1 MFYEFSDSAIL
12 VMLHNLCKNCLL
24 IRWGLQAKPRFGLDQ
39 ETRRNTWFIRCIFT
53 HYTKVAIITLNS
65 YIKFIQFRSGNAAY
79 VVLYKVANRQLPRVI
94 LILYDDTVTI
104 SWQDEIK
111 EEFRLCTTI
120 IHPRFHRFQ
129 RDFWG
134 YESLSFNLAAC

>member
-1 MFYEFSDSAIL
+1 MSFQIL
-12 VMLHNLCKNCLL
+12 RFFLCKNCLL
-24 IRWGLQAKPRFGLDQ
+24 IRWGLQAKPRFGLDR
-39 ETRRNTWFIRCIFT
+39 ETRRNTWFIPYKLYGAFCT
-53 HYTKVAIITLNS
+53 HYTKVAIITFNS
-65 YIKFIQFRSGNAAY
+65 YIKFIQFHSGNVAY

-120 IHPRFHRFQ
+120 IHSRFHWFQ
-129 RDFWG
+129 ELF
-134 YESLSFNLAAC
+134 EAMNLYLLT